1 MSDIVAVFW
10 GFEHLHQA
18 LMLDKHG
25 PSGHKKANG
34 RLQPKMVNVE
44 AIMDYARSFGQVHAN
59 EAFGNWHWM
68 SRYRQPLLL
77 EETALF
83 HVFPEDSY
91 TAADVFPSMVTRV
104 KRFIQ
109 DNEDVT
115 KVVLVGLDND
125 YVQLVED
132 LKALGCHVYGV
143 GTDSLKDSALR
154 KTCDDFS
161 AYYDLPGTQRPAP
174 NIAKR
179 AQDLPKYYLRVAA
192 QQGVRMPPPKIMWIG
207 IDIYAS
213 FLKDFG
219 KFHSFKELD
228 EECYGQ
234 LSQDVPGA
242 TMTEVKK
249 IRQVLF
255 KCYLFRPSDDGLISF
270 QEDVQT
276 LADIEDCYFELMLK
290 RIANN
295 LREPTDYKALS
306 LALTGS
312 DESAERL
319 EKLHEVVNSKHV
331 EEEQV

>member
-10 GFEHLHQA
+10 DFEHFHQA

-25 PSGHKKANG
+25 HSGHKKANG

-44 AIMDYARSFGQVHAN
+44 AVMDFARSFGQVLTN

-68 SRYRQPLLL
+68 ARYQQPLAL
-77 EETALF
+77 EETTLF
-83 HVFPEDSY
+83 HVFPEDQY
-91 TAADVFPSMVTRV
+91 TPADVFPQMVARV

-115 KVVLVGLDND
+115 NVVLVGMDD
-125 YVQLVED
+125 DCVQLVED
-132 LKALGCHVYGV
+132 LKKLGCHVHGL
-143 GTDSLKDSALR
+143 GTDSLKDDVLR
-154 KTCDDFS
+154 EVCDEFKD
-161 AYYDLPGTQRPAP
+161 YYELPGIKRPNAP
-174 NIAKR
+174 SGSR
-179 AQDLPKYYLRVAA
+179 SQDLPKFYLRVAA

-213 FLKDFG
+213 FLRDFG
-219 KFHSFKELD
+219 QFHSFKELD
-228 EECYGQ
+228 DECYNQ

-255 KCYLFRPSDDGLISF
+255 KCYLFRPSEDGLISF
-270 QEDVQT
+270 QEDIQT

-295 LREPTDYKALS
+295 LREPTDYSALS
-306 LALTGS
+306 IALTGA
-312 DESAERL
+312 DESADRL
-319 EKLHEVVNSKHV
+319 KALHEELNSKL
-331 EEEQV
+331 EEEQ

>member
-10 GFEHLHQA
+10 GFEHLHQS

-25 PSGHKKANG
+25 SSGHKKANG
-34 RLQPKMVNVE
+34 KLQPKMVDVE
-44 AIMDYARSFGQVHAN
+44 AVMDYARSFGQVLVN

-68 SRYRQPLLL
+68 SRYQQPLLL

-83 HVFPEDSY
+83 HVFPENPYSP
-91 TAADVFPSMVTRV
+91 ADVFPTMVARI

-109 DNEDVT
+109 DNEDVN
-115 KVVLVGLDND
+115 KVILVGMDKD

-132 LKALGCHVYGV
+132 LKALGCHVNGV
-143 GTDSLKDSALR
+143 GTDSLKDEELR
-154 KTCDDFS
+154 EACDEFKD
-161 AYYDLPGTQRPAP
+161 YYELPGVKRPAA
-174 NIAKR
+174 NTASR
-179 AQDLPKYYLRVAA
+179 TQDLPKHYLRVAA
-192 QQGVRMPPPKIMWIG
+192 QQGVRMPPPHIMWIG

-228 EECYGQ
+228 DECYHQ
-234 LSQDVPGA
+234 LSQDVPHV

-255 KCYLFRPSDDGLISF
+255 KCYLFRPSEDGLISF
-270 QEDVQT
+270 QEDIKT
-276 LADIEDCYFELMLK
+276 LADIEDCYFDLMIK

-306 LALTGS
+306 LALTGVE
-312 DESAERL
+312 DNGDRL
-319 EKLHEVVNSKHV
+319 EKMHV
-331 EEEQV
+331 EINEKGNAEEQ

>member
-10 GFEHLHQA
+10 DFEHLHQS

-25 PSGHKKANG
+25 HSGFKKANG

-44 AIMDYARSFGQVHAN
+44 SVMDYARSFGQVLAN

-68 SRYRQPLLL
+68 SRYNQPLQL

-83 HVFPEDSY
+83 HVFPENPYS
-91 TAADVFPSMVTRV
+91 AADVFPSMVARI

-115 KVVLVGLDND
+115 NVVLVGMDND

-132 LKALGCHVYGV
+132 LKVLGCHVNCV
-143 GTDSLKDSALR
+143 GTDALKDDALR
-154 KTCDDFS
+154 KVCDEFKD
-161 AYYDLPGTQRPAP
+161 YYELPGNNRPPAG
-174 NIAKR
+174 ASGR
-179 AQDLPKYYLRVAA
+179 TQDLPKYYLRVAA

-207 IDIYAS
+207 VDIYAS
-213 FLKDFG
+213 FLQDFG

-228 EECYGQ
+228 DECYHQ
-234 LSQDVPGA
+234 LSQDVPRV

-255 KCYLFRPSDDGLISF
+255 KCYLFRPSEDGLISF
-270 QEDVQT
+270 QEDIKMMVKT
-276 LADIEDCYFELMLK
+276 RYGL
-290 RIANN
+290 
-295 LREPTDYKALS
+295 
-306 LALTGS
+306 G
-312 DESAERL
+312 
-319 EKLHEVVNSKHV
+319 
-331 EEEQV
+331 